1 MTFNISVLLRESA
14 AEHPDRPCVIL
25 GDRAWIYAEV
35 DAAADL
41 VAANLSGL
49 GLAPGTSVAVQLPDI
64 PQFLFAY
71 FGLVRAGFVMVP
83 LNPLLTPREI
93 AHHLSDSDTA
103 VLITVDTA
111 AEAAVKG
118 AAQAGGSD
126 GGPTVYVVSTGAGER
141 PAGTRDFAELLA
153 PGPSVDMAPTQADDT
168 AVIIYTSG
176 TTGPPKGA
184 ELTHFGIY
192 MNTTVSGARIPIR
205 PDDVVLAALPFFHV
219 YGLTSVLNIC
229 VRHACTM
236 VLLPRFDAAA
246 ALDLVERHGITRISA
261 VPTML
266 IGMVEDPD
274 TGRDL
279 SSVSQVVSGGSA
291 LPQEVLRRFEAKF
304 PRATILEGYGLSES
318 TSSVAVNVSREERRV
333 MSIGKPLW
341 GTECRVVDAE
351 GHLLGP
357 GEDQVGELLFRGP
370 TIMKGYYRNPE
381 ATAATLVDGWLR
393 TGDMGYRDE
402 DGFIYVVDRK
412 KELILRGG
420 YNVYPREVE
429 EVIATHPAVSEV
441 AVVGR
446 PHPSL
451 GSEVVAVVSTRPGM
465 SVTPAGVIE
474 HAKVSLAAYKYP
486 REVVVVDSLP
496 KTATGKIRKRDLAT
510 TLAEPAS
517 PESHSATP

>member
-176 TTGPPKGA
+176 TTGPPPKA
-184 ELTHFGIY
+184 P
-192 MNTTVSGARIPIR
+192 SSP
-205 PDDVVLAALPFFHV
+205 
-219 YGLTSVLNIC
+219 TS
-229 VRHACTM
+229 A
-236 VLLPRFDAAA
+236 
-246 ALDLVERHGITRISA
+246 
-261 VPTML
+261 
-266 IGMVEDPD
+266 
-274 TGRDL
+274 
-279 SSVSQVVSGGSA
+279 
-291 LPQEVLRRFEAKF
+291 
-304 PRATILEGYGLSES
+304 S
-318 TSSVAVNVSREERRV
+318 T
-333 MSIGKPLW
+333 
-341 GTECRVVDAE
+341 
-351 GHLLGP
+351 
-357 GEDQVGELLFRGP
+357 
-370 TIMKGYYRNPE
+370 
-381 ATAATLVDGWLR
+381 
-393 TGDMGYRDE
+393 
-402 DGFIYVVDRK
+402 
-412 KELILRGG
+412 
-420 YNVYPREVE
+420 
-429 EVIATHPAVSEV
+429 
-441 AVVGR
+441 
-446 PHPSL
+446 
-451 GSEVVAVVSTRPGM
+451 
-465 SVTPAGVIE
+465 
-474 HAKVSLAAYKYP
+474 
-486 REVVVVDSLP
+486 
-496 KTATGKIRKRDLAT
+496 
-510 TLAEPAS
+510 
-517 PESHSATP
+517 